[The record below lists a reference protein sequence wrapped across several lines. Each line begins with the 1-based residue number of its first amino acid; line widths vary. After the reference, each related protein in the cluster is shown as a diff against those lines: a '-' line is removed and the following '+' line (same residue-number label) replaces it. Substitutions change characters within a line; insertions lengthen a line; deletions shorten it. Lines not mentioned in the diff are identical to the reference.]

1 MQACCKLK
9 RKADDFFLTRFHF
22 IRFLPLLLKG
32 TKTIIMET
40 GLLHL
45 HNLLRWIILV
55 LLLVSIYKSYAGWKG
70 ERPFSAGDKKVW
82 LFTMIASHITF
93 LLGLYQWLLGR
104 YGIFSY
110 VKPEGV
116 SMMKDPYLRFFQM
129 EHPVSMILAIVMI
142 TFGHAMAKKNFDDTT
157 KYKKAFTYFLVAL
170 VLILVAVP
178 WPFRGLVAR
187 PLFPGM

>member
-1 MQACCKLK
+1 
-9 RKADDFFLTRFHF
+9 
-22 IRFLPLLLKG
+22 
-32 TKTIIMET
+32 MET

-55 LLLVSIYKSYAGWKG
+55 LLIVSIYKSYTGWKG
-70 ERPFSAGDKKVW
+70 GKPFSAGDKKVW
-82 LFTMIASHITF
+82 LFTMIVSHITL

-110 VKPEGV
+110 VRPEGI

-129 EHPVSMILAIVMI
+129 EHPVSMVLAIVMV
-142 TFGHAMAKKNFDDTT
+142 TLGHGMAKKNVDDNT
-157 KYKKAFTYFLVAL
+157 KYKKAFRYFLLAL

-178 WPFRGLVAR
+178 WPFRELVAR
-187 PLFPGM
+187 PLLPGM

>member
-1 MQACCKLK
+1 MQ
-9 RKADDFFLTRFHF
+9 
-22 IRFLPLLLKG
+22 
-32 TKTIIMET
+32 T

-45 HNLLRWIILV
+45 HNMLRWIILI
-55 LLLVSIYKSYAGWKG
+55 LLLVSIYKSYVGSTSKKTFD
-70 ERPFSAGDKKVW
+70 PGDKKIW
-82 LFTMIASHITF
+82 LFTLIASHLTL
-93 LLGLYQWLLGR
+93 LLGLYQWLFGR
-104 YGIFSY
+104 YGLFSY

-129 EHPVSMILAIVMI
+129 EHPVSMILAVLFI
-142 TFGHAMAKKNFDDTT
+142 TLGYGTAKKDLEDQA
-157 KYKKAFTYFLVAL
+157 KYKKALRYFLLAL

>member
-1 MQACCKLK
+1 MQ
-9 RKADDFFLTRFHF
+9 
-22 IRFLPLLLKG
+22 
-32 TKTIIMET
+32 T

-55 LLLVSIYKSYAGWKG
+55 LLFLSILKSYTGMTKKKAF
-70 ERPFSAGDKKVW
+70 EASDKKIW
-82 LFTMIASHITF
+82 LFTMIAAHITL

-129 EHPVSMILAIVMI
+129 EHPVSMILAILLI
-142 TFGHAMAKKNFDDTT
+142 TLGYGMAKKNVDDQI
-157 KYKKAFTYFLVAL
+157 KYKKAFRYFVLAL
-170 VLILVAVP
+170 VLILAAVP
-178 WPFRGLVAR
+178 WPFRELVAR
-187 PLFPGM
+187 PWFPGM

>member
-1 MQACCKLK
+1 MQ
-9 RKADDFFLTRFHF
+9 
-22 IRFLPLLLKG
+22 
-32 TKTIIMET
+32 T

-45 HNLLRWIILV
+45 HNLLRWVILV
-55 LLLVSIYKSYAGWKG
+55 LLLLSIYKSYVGNASKKSFD
-70 ERPFSAGDKKVW
+70 PADKKIW
-82 LFTMIASHITF
+82 LFTMIASHITL

-104 YGIFSY
+104 YGLFSY

-129 EHPVSMILAIVMI
+129 EHPVSMILAVLMI
-142 TFGHAMAKKNFDDTT
+142 TLGHGVAKKDLDDQS
-157 KYKKAFTYFLVAL
+157 KYKKAFRYFLVAL

>member
-1 MQACCKLK
+1 MQ
-9 RKADDFFLTRFHF
+9 
-22 IRFLPLLLKG
+22 
-32 TKTIIMET
+32 T

-55 LLLVSIYKSYAGWKG
+55 LLLLSILKSYTGMTSKKAF
-70 ERPFSAGDKKVW
+70 EASDKKIW
-82 LFTMIASHITF
+82 LFTMIAAHITL

-104 YGIFSY
+104 YGLFTY

-129 EHPVSMILAIVMI
+129 EHPVSMILAIVLI
-142 TFGHAMAKKNFDDTT
+142 TLGYGMAKKNVDDQT
-157 KYKKAFTYFLVAL
+157 KYKKAFRYFVLAL
-170 VLILVAVP
+170 VLILAAVP
-178 WPFRGLVAR
+178 WPFRELVAR